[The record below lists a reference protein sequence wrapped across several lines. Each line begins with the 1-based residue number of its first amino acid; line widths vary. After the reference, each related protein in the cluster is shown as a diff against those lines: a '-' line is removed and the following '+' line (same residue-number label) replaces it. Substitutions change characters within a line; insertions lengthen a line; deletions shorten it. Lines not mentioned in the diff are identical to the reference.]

1 MGTNET
7 KGDRRMTD
15 ITKFKSVAIKI
26 NAYKLAKPMANE
38 KYMSMGA
45 FVRYLIY
52 KEYDAHPDKPSLT
65 NGEDTKTTN
74 KKKSSKKSKKRAK
87 AKKRKRS

>member
-1 MGTNET
+1 
-7 KGDRRMTD
+7 MTD
-15 ITKFKSVAIKI
+15 ITKFKSIAIKI
-26 NAYKLAKPMANE
+26 DSYKVAKPMADE

-45 FVRYLIY
+45 FVRYLID

-65 NGEDTKTTN
+65 NGDDTKPTN
-74 KKKSSKKSKKRAK
+74 KKKSSKKRKKRAK

>member
-26 NAYKLAKPMANE
+26 DAYKLAKPMANE

-45 FVRYLIY
+45 FIRYLID
-52 KEYDAHPDKPSLT
+52 KEHEQKT
-65 NGEDTKTTN
+65 NGKDQN
-74 KKKSSKKSKKRAK
+74 HDRKKPD
-87 AKKRKRS
+87 

>member
-1 MGTNET
+1 MGMNET

-26 NAYKLAKPMANE
+26 DAYKLAKPMANE

-45 FVRYLIY
+45 FIRYLID
-52 KEYDAHPDKPSLT
+52 KEHEQKT
-65 NGEDTKTTN
+65 NGKDQNHDRTK
-74 KKKSSKKSKKRAK
+74 SD
-87 AKKRKRS
+87 